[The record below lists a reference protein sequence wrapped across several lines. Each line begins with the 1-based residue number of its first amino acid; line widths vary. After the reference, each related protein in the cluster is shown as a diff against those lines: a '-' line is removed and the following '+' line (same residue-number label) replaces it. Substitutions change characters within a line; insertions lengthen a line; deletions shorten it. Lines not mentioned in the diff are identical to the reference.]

1 MLTQR
6 VELFGVRAE
15 MSEPTAMNTLMKEA
29 INSAKYERKDGGE
42 KHRRKWT
49 TRRLLDDAINC
60 CRGNLYLLQLIKY

>member
-42 KHRRKWT
+42 KHRRK
-49 TRRLLDDAINC
+49 
-60 CRGNLYLLQLIKY
+60 